1 VYYKMEFPNGCGGS
15 KEQMWIESWKEW
27 NEKCAVMLEGRNEKD
42 SLHVKARWT
51 WPENC
56 ARARR

>member
-1 VYYKMEFPNGCGGS
+1 
-15 KEQMWIESWKEW
+15 MWIKSWKEW